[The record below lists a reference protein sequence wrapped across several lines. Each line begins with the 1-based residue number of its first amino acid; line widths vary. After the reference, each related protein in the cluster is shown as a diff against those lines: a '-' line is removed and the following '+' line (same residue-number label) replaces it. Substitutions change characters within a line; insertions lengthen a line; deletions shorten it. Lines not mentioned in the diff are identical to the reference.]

1 MSKAQLTFV
10 VFLLHQLAEAWG
22 MSVPQTYAR
31 IQRVGVM
38 DDYIIS
44 CYDVLHT
51 LGSEYL
57 VNDITELVKQREAK
71 K

>member
-22 MSVPQTYAR
+22 MSVPQAYMR
-31 IQRVGVM
+31 LQRVGVL

>member
-1 MSKAQLTFV
+1 
-10 VFLLHQLAEAWG
+10 
-22 MSVPQTYAR
+22 MSVHQAYAR
-31 IQRVGVM
+31 LQRVGVM